1 MGVTAK
7 MILKAAV
14 RMEQRAVE
22 ASKEAKKAQDIAR
35 KADRQAHKADMKAR
49 SVKRLAK
56 KQMLAALQSL
66 QLKNEI
72 VPEWEHD
79 GLSEHSD

>member
-1 MGVTAK
+1 MRVTAK

-22 ASKEAKKAQDIAR
+22 ASKEAKEAQDIAR
-35 KADRQAHKADMKAR
+35 KADRQADKAAQKAR

-56 KQMLAALQSL
+56 KQMLAALQFL
-66 QLKNEI
+66 QLKNEM
-72 VPEWEHD
+72 VSDREHD
-79 GLSEHSD
+79 LSEHSD

>member
-22 ASKEAKKAQDIAR
+22 ASKEAKEAQDIAR
-35 KADRQAHKADMKAR
+35 KADRQADKAAQKAR

-56 KQMLAALQSL
+56 KQMLAALQFL
-66 QLKNEI
+66 QLKNEM
-72 VPEWEHD
+72 VSDREHD
-79 GLSEHSD
+79 LSEHSD

>member
-22 ASKEAKKAQDIAR
+22 ASKEAKEARDIAR
-35 KADRQAHKADMKAR
+35 KADRKADKAAQKAR
-49 SVKRLAK
+49 KVKRAAK
-56 KQMLAALQSL
+56 KQMLVALQSL
-66 QLKNEI
+66 QSKNEI
-72 VPEWEHD
+72 VSDLEHD
-79 GLSEHSD
+79 LSEHSD